1 MPASTTRQLS
11 TAEERREA
19 VLQAAVPL
27 FATAGLHG
35 TPTAEIARAAGI
47 SHAYLFRL
55 YPTKTDLFLAVCE
68 RVFDRTRERF
78 RAAAA
83 EARAQGAA
91 GDEIGRAMGEAY
103 IELLEDPAML
113 LGMLNAHAAATS
125 EPKVREAVRG
135 CFADLV
141 ELVRR
146 ETGAPDEEVQSFFAK
161 GMLLNVLAAMRAD
174 EVDEPWA
181 RVLTTHPDDL

>member
-1 MPASTTRQLS
+1 MPAATPRQLS
-11 TAEERREA
+11 TAEERRET
-19 VLQAAVPL
+19 VLEAAVPL
-27 FATAGLHG
+27 FAPAGLHG

-55 YPTKTDLFLAVCE
+55 FPTKTDLFLAVCQ

-83 EARAQGAA
+83 EARAQGAS
-91 GDEIGRAMGEAY
+91 GDEIFEALGLAY
-103 IELLEDPAML
+103 IQLLEDPAML

-125 EPKVREAVRG
+125 EPKVRDAVRA

-141 ELVRR
+141 GLVQR
-146 ETGAPDEEVQSFFAK
+146 ETGAPPADVQRFFAK
-161 GMLLNVLAAMRAD
+161 GMLLNVLTAMRAD

-181 RVLTTHPDDL
+181 HVLTTHPDDL

>member
-1 MPASTTRQLS
+1 MPAAPSRQLS

-19 VLQAAVPL
+19 VVRAAVPL

-35 TPTAEIARAAGI
+35 TPTAGIARAAGI

-55 YPTKTDLFLAVCE
+55 FPTKTDLFLAVSE
-68 RVFDRTRERF
+68 RIFARTRARF
-78 RAAAA
+78 AEAAA
-83 EARAQGAA
+83 EARARGAQ
-91 GDEIGRAMGEAY
+91 GDEVFAAMGHGY
-103 IELLEDPAML
+103 MELLADPTVL
-113 LGMLNAHAAATS
+113 LGMLNAHAAASS
-125 EPKVREAVRG
+125 EPKIREAVRA

-141 ELVRR
+141 DLVQR

-174 EVDEPWA
+174 EIDEPWA
-181 RVLTTHPDDL
+181 RVLTAHPDDL